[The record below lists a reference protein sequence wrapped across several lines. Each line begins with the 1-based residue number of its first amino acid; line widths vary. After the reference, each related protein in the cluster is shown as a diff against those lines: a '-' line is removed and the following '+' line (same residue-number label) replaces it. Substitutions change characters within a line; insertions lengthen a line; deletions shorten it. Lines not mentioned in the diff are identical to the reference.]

1 MIIELLKTVQ
11 FKAFIEIKP
20 TEKGFLLS
28 IQDESGG
35 KTLHLSPEDF
45 DLLVKRLKEFKEQ
58 QNEPP
63 KAR

>member
-20 TEKGFLLS
+20 TEKGYLLS

-35 KTLHLSPEDF
+35 KVIHVTRDEMELIS
-45 DLLVKRLKEFKEQ
+45 KSILKELEK
-58 QNEPP
+58 
-63 KAR
+63 